1 MEYVMALRMEYVMNE
16 KVEYVI
22 RGVEYVINWNFLKVE
37 YVMEYV
43 MIVESQNSWSME
55 EIHRNFL
62 MASNVSFGFM
72 WVHFLSYFHFVHLL
86 TTSTTSQNKPYFELQ
101 IGISGKAF
109 FWVVKENNE
118 YWTHKS
124 KFDNLFSKTF
134 ISLCLYPMIMTFIW
148 KIMCWN
154 TAQRW

>member
-1 MEYVMALRMEYVMNE
+1 MFFFHVLHYVLHLEYVMALRMEYVMNE

-22 RGVEYVINWNFLKVE
+22 RGVEYVINLKFLKVE

-62 MASNVSFGFM
+62 MASNVSFGFI

-86 TTSTTSQNKPYFELQ
+86 TTSTTSQNKPHFDFQ
-101 IGISGKAF
+101 IDISGKAF
-109 FWVVKENNE
+109 FE
-118 YWTHKS
+118 
-124 KFDNLFSKTF
+124 L
-134 ISLCLYPMIMTFIW
+134 
-148 KIMCWN
+148 
-154 TAQRW
+154 